1 MSQEIY
7 VKEMPKS
14 CMYCSFAYD
23 GRCQAME
30 RKESYC
36 VENCKRSDCPLIDVK
51 THDRELVKE
60 VCEKIRKWLRN
71 NLMVIGG
78 KAIGTDIEYADGYND
93 CQNEIKELLN
103 QIQNEVEDEQD

>member
-36 VENCKRSDCPLIDVK
+36 IENCKRSDCPLK
-51 THDRELVKE
+51 SLHDHDKELVAK
-60 VCEKIRKWLRN
+60 VLNRVK
-71 NLMVIGG
+71 
-78 KAIGTDIEYADGYND
+78 
-93 CQNEIKELLN
+93 KELDGDYN
-103 QIQNEVEDEQD
+103 QYRINYILDQI